1 MRCRI
6 PLPPRAR
13 PIALVLM
20 DVDGVL
26 TDGGLFYIDGDREAR
41 RYDVKDGLGLAMA
54 RRLGLRTG
62 LITGRSGAAVTRRAS
77 ELGMDEV
84 HTRVSDKLA
93 AYQGILRR
101 LRLGDPQVC
110 YIGDDLVD
118 LPILGRAG
126 LPVAVADA
134 HPEVVRRA
142 PFVTRA
148 AGGRGAV
155 REVIEAILKSQGRWP
170 EAVRCFEQPAPDGRG
185 ASPSAARRVRR

>member
-1 MRCRI
+1 
-6 PLPPRAR
+6 
-13 PIALVLM
+13 M

-26 TDGGLFYIDGDREAR
+26 TDGGLVYLDGDREAR

-77 ELGMDEV
+77 ELKMDEV

-93 AYQGILRR
+93 AYLGILQR
-101 LRLGDPQVC
+101 LRLADAQVC

-118 LPILGRAG
+118 LPVLGRAG

-148 AGGRGAV
+148 PGGRGAV
-155 REVIEAILKSQGRWP
+155 REVIEAILRSQGRWREVMRWFDP
-170 EAVRCFEQPAPDGRG
+170 PADRERG
-185 ASPSAARRVRR
+185 ARPSGTRRARR